1 MEGIQRCQHLCRLR
15 RRSFRGRGDAGRD
28 RLHERG
34 ATEPADEVPQG
45 TSFAFA
51 KDSTGGLFARF
62 RVAIPS
68 IGTRTRAACTNC
80 GRVCT
85 TSIVSCTH
93 GTTRRRLRSA
103 RSVTVVPY
111 SPECVEEEF
120 CELRHN
126 GVPRS
131 SPAFRRSD
139 RLPEKDDGE
148 DRRCPDGQKAYP
160 ERHCRASELI
170 QRFKR
175 TSTKHREQRDAG
187 QYGRY
192 ARY

>member
-1 MEGIQRCQHLCRLR
+1 LPLISARMLPW
-15 RRSFRGRGDAGRD
+15 RGSK
-28 RLHERG
+28 G
-34 ATEPADEVPQG
+34 ANISVGFDDDLFGEEAMQAEIAFMSEAPPNLPDEVPQG

-120 CELRHN
+120 CELRLF
-126 GVPRS
+126 GI
-131 SPAFRRSD
+131 
-139 RLPEKDDGE
+139 L
-148 DRRCPDGQKAYP
+148 
-160 ERHCRASELI
+160 
-170 QRFKR
+170 R
-175 TSTKHREQRDAG
+175 TSQV
-187 QYGRY
+187 
-192 ARY
+192 